1 MHRGPRR
8 AGSILLFVTG
18 VLAAGAFA
26 LGCPRVPR
34 EVAYDLAERLPYAER
49 WSSRTVL
56 LFGTPAAEPQQA
68 DGFYREAAPADG
80 DPFVWSKGEAELSLT
95 WPSPRPRAAVVDLA
109 PYQGVKG
116 QAVEVLLNGTSVAR
130 WALNDARYRYG
141 FDVPAAAQKPG
152 DNRLR
157 FVFAATA
164 SPADDPRNP
173 DRRQL
178 AAAFYSLTVGD
189 AGDTG
194 LQDLLARDAP
204 RPFAITRPD
213 GVPTLVEVGPS
224 VVRYA
229 IRLPASAELRFTPD
243 LHPGARAAGASASF
257 RVTEETRAG
266 EERELWST
274 VIGPRASRP
283 EEVTVALRGN
293 AGDVVRLGLHVGGA
307 GETAVGGAGGTKAR
321 FAWGLWRA
329 PRVLGQAGTG
339 DAGGAP
345 PSPSEDERRRADAL
359 RAGLGGPNVLLVVLD
374 AGRADHFGAYGYGRP
389 TTPNIDRLAREGVVF
404 ERVFTPA
411 AYTLGAM
418 ASVWTS
424 QYPDRHHAEVSFS
437 ARLPA
442 NRLTLAELL
451 SAQGIHTAGFVSNT
465 IAGGFNGFDRGF
477 SEFHE
482 VWRDQAT
489 STADG
494 IARTVPAWLAHPPA
508 GRFFAYVHFR
518 EPHCPYDPPPP
529 FDTRFGPDG
538 PIPHDRR
545 GACGPGTWVIDVN
558 QGRRPLSGAERDHL
572 VRLYDGNL
580 AFADDVLG
588 GVRAALEKSGLLE
601 RTVVIVTAD
610 HGEALFEHGWIGHNV
625 QLYDESV
632 HVPLIVRFPAGKGPP
647 AGTRVKGLA
656 DLLDLA
662 PTIADLFG
670 VLGRGGSDR
679 QFQGRS
685 LLLALGGGAGETA
698 ILSRTVWDRPRYA
711 RRDESYKFIY
721 DTRTGDEELYDV
733 GQDPAETK
741 NLVAADPLRAAWSR
755 EALHHWIATVARGVQ
770 AGDQPA
776 APITREQCEN
786 LKAMGYLPTDTRCP
800 KE

>member
-1 MHRGPRR
+1 
-8 AGSILLFVTG
+8 
-18 VLAAGAFA
+18 
-26 LGCPRVPR
+26 
-34 EVAYDLAERLPYAER
+34 PY
-49 WSSRTVL
+49 
-56 LFGTPAAEPQQA
+56 
-68 DGFYREAAPADG
+68 
-80 DPFVWSKGEAELSLT
+80 K
-95 WPSPRPRAAVVDLA
+95 
-109 PYQGVKG
+109 GVKS
-116 QAVEVLLNGTSVAR
+116 QSVEAVLNGTSVGR
-130 WALNDARYRYG
+130 WALNDVRYRYG
-141 FDVPAAAQKPG
+141 FALPAAAQKAG
-152 DNRLR
+152 ENRLR

-164 SPADDPRNP
+164 SPADDAHSA

-178 AAAFYSLTVGD
+178 AAAFYSLAIGE
-189 AGDTG
+189 AGDPG
-194 LQDLLARDAP
+194 LQDLLGRDAP
-204 RPFAITRPD
+204 RPFAVTKVD
-213 GVPTLVEVGPS
+213 GVPTVVEVGPS

-229 IRLPASAELRFTPD
+229 LRLPASAQLRFTPD

-266 EERELWST
+266 EERELWSA
-274 VIGPRASRP
+274 VLGPRSAKP
-283 EEVTVALRGN
+283 EEVTVPLRGE
-293 AGDVVRLGLHVGGA
+293 AGDVVRLGLHVGSA
-307 GETAVGGAGGTKAR
+307 GGAGGDR

-329 PRVLGQAGTG
+329 PRVMGQ
-339 DAGGAP
+339 GGVAEIGSVP
-345 PSPSEDERRRADAL
+345 PSPSDDERRRADAL
-359 RAGLGGPNVLLVVLD
+359 RAGLGAANVLLVVLD
-374 AGRADHFGAYGYGRP
+374 AGRADHFGAYGYARA
-389 TTPNIDRLAREGVVF
+389 TTPHIDRLAREGVVF

-451 SAQGIHTAGFVSNT
+451 SAQGIRTAGFVSNT

-529 FDTRFGPDG
+529 YDTRFGPDG
-538 PIPHDRR
+538 PIPRDLR
-545 GACGPGTWVIDVN
+545 GACGPGTWIIDVN
-558 QGRRPLSGAERDHL
+558 QGRRPLSAAERDHL

-588 GVRAALEKSGLLE
+588 GIRAALEKAGLLE
-601 RTVVIVTAD
+601 RTIVIVTAD
-610 HGEALFEHGWIGHNV
+610 HGEAMFEHGWIGHNV
-625 QLYDESV
+625 QLYDESI
-632 HVPLIVRFPAGKGPP
+632 HVPLIVRFPTGQGPP

-656 DLLDLA
+656 GLLDLA

-670 VLGRGGSDR
+670 VMGRGDSSR

-685 LLLALGGGAGETA
+685 LLFALGGGEGESA

-711 RRDESYKFIY
+711 RRDDAYKFLY
-721 DTRTGDEELYDV
+721 DTRTGEEELYDV
-733 GQDPAETK
+733 VHDPGETK
-741 NLVAADPLRAAWSR
+741 NLVGSDPLRAAWSR
-755 EALHHWIATVARGVQ
+755 QALHHWIATVARGVQ
-770 AGDQPA
+770 PGTETAVPMSVQ
-776 APITREQCEN
+776 ECEN
-786 LKAMGYLPTDTRCP
+786 LRSLGYLGSDVKCP
-800 KE
+800 SK